1 MAAFATFR
9 PIDQLGSLAS
19 FTQGRRANYKG
30 RLTAAFAAVSG
41 NTSYAALTR
50 TFGALPR
57 TPTAFPE
64 NLRRFVVMSILDFQ
78 SNNRRQ

>member
-57 TPTAFPE
+57 TPNRFPRKSE
-64 NLRRFVVMSILDFQ
+64 AICDNVYPAKLVA
-78 SNNRRQ
+78 